1 MKVTRMSPFSNQ
13 STVTTPAPIQPI
25 QNTSASSKNVF
36 NLNFSNFKK
45 DDWLLLG
52 IIAVLIME
60 GSTDYVLLCA
70 LGYLFMVGL

>member
-13 STVTTPAPIQPI
+13 ATVTTPAPIQPR
-25 QNTSASSKNVF
+25 QNTSASSQNVF